1 MCITTESYWN
11 VLLYKYIT
19 SIMILCTIS
28 LSRKHSLFYESLDAY
43 QINVVSEKLNLQHI
57 ILIKVWQVYKRKN
70 ELNSNLSC

>member
-1 MCITTESYWN
+1 
-11 VLLYKYIT
+11 
-19 SIMILCTIS
+19 MILCTIS
-28 LSRKHSLFYESLDAY
+28 LSRKHSFIYESLDAY